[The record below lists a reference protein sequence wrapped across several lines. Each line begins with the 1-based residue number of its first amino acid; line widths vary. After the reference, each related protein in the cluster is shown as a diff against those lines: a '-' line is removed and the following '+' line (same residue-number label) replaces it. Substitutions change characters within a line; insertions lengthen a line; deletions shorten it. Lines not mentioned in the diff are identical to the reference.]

1 MCVGYISQYA
11 RYAKN
16 KKIEVLVKS
25 YIYRGGG
32 EEGRMKE
39 NELIER

>member
-1 MCVGYISQYA
+1 MCVGNISQ
-11 RYAKN
+11 YAKN
-16 KKIEVLVKS
+16 KKIEVLVKP